1 MYLKS
6 FPFLLVKT
14 TIFFYS
20 ITNANIVKGERKG
33 KPKSYFRFD
42 YAEPHPILA
51 ANAANIEK
59 SSWRKKSS
67 VSFFSF
73 NTNSIILQ
81 KETLGSYTLSD
92 TINRIRHDNC

>member
-1 MYLKS
+1 M
-6 FPFLLVKT
+6 LVKT

-20 ITNANIVKGERKG
+20 ITNANIAKGERKDKRNLISG
-33 KPKSYFRFD
+33 FD
-42 YAEPHPILA
+42 YAEPHLYWRV
-51 ANAANIEK
+51 NTTKYREK
-59 SSWRKKSS
+59 AHGEKNRPFH
-67 VSFFSF
+67 FFSF